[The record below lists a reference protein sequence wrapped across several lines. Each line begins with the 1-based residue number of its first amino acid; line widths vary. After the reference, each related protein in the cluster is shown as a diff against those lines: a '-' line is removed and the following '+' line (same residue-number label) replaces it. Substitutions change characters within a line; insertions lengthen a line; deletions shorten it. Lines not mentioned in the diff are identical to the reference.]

1 MKRNTIQSIFSVLAL
16 FIFLTGC
23 EDVIDIDTE
32 TGPSELVVDGWIT
45 DKLGPQTIKL
55 TQSAA
60 YFDNRPAQPALGAE
74 VTVTDDRGTVY
85 SFLDKDAKG
94 IYQWSPQ
101 EDTLS
106 LGRIGGSYQLSIRY
120 AGEEYTASNQIK
132 RVPRIDSL
140 TYEEE
145 SFPITPSD
153 GPKDGYLAQFY
164 ARDFVGLGDTYWI
177 KPLKGSQ
184 LYGADPGNIS
194 LAFDASFSAG
204 SPSDGLVFIQPLRQ
218 SINVNQ
224 LFSAGDTV
232 GVELHSITIE
242 SYFFLFQVRQ
252 ESANGGIF
260 AVPPAN
266 IPTNVTNVNPGGKKA
281 LGFFGAS
288 AISRAETIIDP
299 KKAKPKE

>member
-1 MKRNTIQSIFSVLAL
+1 MKRDSIPFILSLFAL

-32 TGPSELVVDGWIT
+32 KGPSELVIDGWIT
-45 DKLGPQTIKL
+45 NNPGPQTIKL
-55 TQSAA
+55 TLSAA
-60 YFDNRPAQPALGAE
+60 YFNNNPAKPALGAE
-74 VTVTDDRGTVY
+74 VNITDDRGIVFN
-85 SFLDKDAKG
+85 FLDEKANG

-101 EDTLS
+101 EDTLI
-106 LGRIGGSYQLSIRY
+106 LGRIGGSYTLRIKY
-120 AGEEYTASNQIK
+120 AGEEYTADNQIK
-132 RVPRIDSL
+132 RVPKIDSL
-140 TYEEE
+140 TYAEE
-145 SFPITPSD
+145 SFPITPPD

-177 KPLKGSQ
+177 RPLKNGR

-204 SPSDGLVFIQPLRQ
+204 SPSDGLVFIQPIRQ
-218 SINVNQ
+218 SINVNR
-224 LFSAGDTV
+224 LASAGDTV
-232 GVELHSITIE
+232 GVELNSITIE
-242 SYFFLFQVRQ
+242 SYFFLSQVRQ

-266 IPTNVTNVNPGGKKA
+266 IPTNVKNVRPNGPKA